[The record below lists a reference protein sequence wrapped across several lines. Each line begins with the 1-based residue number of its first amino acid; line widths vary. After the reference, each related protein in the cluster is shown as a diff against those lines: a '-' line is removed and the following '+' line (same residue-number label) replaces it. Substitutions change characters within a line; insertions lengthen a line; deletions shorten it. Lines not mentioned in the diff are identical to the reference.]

1 MQHREIESNL
11 DLTDGI
17 VILHFVRW
25 EIFDQEMMES
35 SKQIQNLSPLEACP

>member
-11 DLTDGI
+11 DLTDGTM
-17 VILHFVRW
+17 ILHFVQW